1 MSIHNDPHDQQN
13 TLHSRV
19 VVTAEKLFR
28 ARGFSTVTV
37 EEIASEIG
45 ISKKTLY
52 TVVRSKEQILN
63 EIIEASLRQISDRID
78 GLFDQRDLSF
88 VEKAAGWFVFLQ
100 FIHDTLTPTELIS
113 DIQRNAPNAWKL
125 VKVHSRNRVARITSF
140 FSAGRT
146 SGEVRSDLDPAICAR
161 LYSSCSAG
169 ILDESILAGVKLQ
182 RKRAFEVFGQLFYT
196 GMFTSA
202 ARLTLEE
209 VRAFGDSPESH
220 SLQMH
225 PAGEGDKVRSRIL
238 QAGRRQFFRLGYS
251 KVRMDEIAS
260 DIGISKKTLYNHF
273 SSKED
278 LLREVIKD
286 FAVGIAD
293 ATIHVSDESV
303 FEYIRSL
310 RIFVIAMA
318 NRLSELT
325 PQFVRD
331 LSRSAPEFVDEML
344 VWRSDA
350 IDHRF
355 ASVLQRGQKLNAIR
369 SDVSSTHLARV
380 YRIVLESALHPE
392 ELAQEGIL
400 PVDMYRTIV
409 NAMFIGILEDDHHAE
424 FALAYAANS
433 STRKSSRKR
442 VTNDSA
448 VNEHLRIRG
457 TAHAN

>member
-1 MSIHNDPHDQQN
+1 MSIHEEQQN

-37 EEIASEIG
+37 EEIAAEIG

-63 EIIEASLRQISDRID
+63 EIIETSLRQISDWID
-78 GLFDQRDLSF
+78 SLFDQQNLSF
-88 VEKAAGWFVFLQ
+88 VEKAAAWFVFLQ

-113 DIQRNAPNAWKL
+113 DIQRNAPNAWKV

-140 FSAGRT
+140 FSAGRA
-146 SGEVRSDLDPAICAR
+146 SGEVRMDLDPSICAR

-169 ILDESILAGVKLQ
+169 ILDESVLAGVKLQ

-196 GMFTSA
+196 GMFTPT
-202 ARLTLEE
+202 ARLTLDE
-209 VRAFGDSPESH
+209 VRACGDSTDSR
-220 SLQMH
+220 SSDVH
-225 PAGEGDKVRSRIL
+225 PTGEIDKVRSRIL
-238 QAGRRQFFRLGYS
+238 QAGRKQFFRLGYS

-278 LLREVIKD
+278 LLREVIRD
-286 FAVGIAD
+286 FAVSIAD

-303 FEYIRSL
+303 FEYVRSL
-310 RIFVIAMA
+310 REFIIAMA

-331 LSRSAPEFVDEML
+331 LSRSAPEFVDELL

-350 IDHRF
+350 IDNRF
-355 ASVLQRGQKLNAIR
+355 ASVLLRGQKLNAIR
-369 SDVSSTHLARV
+369 SDISSTHLARV
-380 YRIVLESALHPE
+380 YRVVLESALHPE

-409 NAMFIGILEDDHHAE
+409 NAMFIGILEDHHHAE

-433 STRKSSRKR
+433 STRKSSRR
-442 VTNDSA
+442 PMANSA
-448 VNEHLRIRG
+448 APDEYLRIRG
-457 TAHAN
+457 TTHAS